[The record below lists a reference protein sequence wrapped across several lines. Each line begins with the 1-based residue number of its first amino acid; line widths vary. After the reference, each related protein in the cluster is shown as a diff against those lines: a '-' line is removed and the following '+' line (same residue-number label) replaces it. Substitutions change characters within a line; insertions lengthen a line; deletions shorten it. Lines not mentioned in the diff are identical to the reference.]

1 VFAHVSQP
9 VAMTCSCTQ
18 VCTVQ
23 VGVVQAGQAFPF
35 WARQQTKLLLKVTTA
50 HPASLV
56 QLVRDSEVAVAP
68 RPRRTLAQQNVLK
81 DTDLKSAPASSQQE
95 SAGPDTW
102 LRLQVKLCLCYADS
116 CVCWSTWSV
125 LTYV

>member
-1 VFAHVSQP
+1 
-9 VAMTCSCTQ
+9 M
-18 VCTVQ
+18 Q

-68 RPRRTLAQQNVLK
+68 RPRRALAQQNVLK
-81 DTDLKSAPASSQQE
+81 DTDLQSAPASSEQE
-95 SAGPDTW
+95 SAGPDAW
-102 LRLQVKLCLCYADS
+102 LRLQVKLCLCHADS
-116 CVCWSTWSV
+116 CMCWSTWS
-125 LTYV
+125 LC